1 MEELFLDAEIRQEI
15 GKGKTKAIKDKGF
28 IPAVVYSEG
37 KSALALKLSHRQLIQ
52 LVHHHRIEGVII
64 NLNIKDDR
72 PEGHGLA
79 SDSQSHKKQK
89 SRPCLIKEIQ
99 HDPVHGDIVHVDFN
113 QISLTKEIKVN
124 IPVTVKGEA
133 VGVKLEGGS
142 LEHILWEI
150 EIECLPTSIPK
161 DIEVDVANLKLG
173 ESIHVKDIV
182 VPQGVKILNDPGAIV
197 ITVAAPMKEE
207 VPVEAVE
214 GEEKQEPEVIKEKK
228 EVPGEAGAEEG
239 KEAKEE
245 KKEKK

>member
-1 MEELFLDAEIRQEI
+1 MEELFLDAEVRQEL
-15 GKGKTKAIKDKGF
+15 GKGKIKAIKDKGF
-28 IPAVVYSEG
+28 IPAVVYADG

-72 PEGHGLA
+72 PEG
-79 SDSQSHKKQK
+79 KQK

-99 HDPVHGDIVHVDFN
+99 HDPVHGEIVHVDFN
-113 QISLTKEIKVN
+113 QISLTKAIKVN
-124 IPVTVKGEA
+124 IPVRVKGEA
-133 VGVKLEGGS
+133 IGVKLEGGS
-142 LEHILWEI
+142 LEHVLWEI
-150 EIECLPTSIPK
+150 EVECLPTSIPK

-173 ESIHVKDIV
+173 ESVHVKDIV

-214 GEEKQEPEVIKEKK
+214 GEEALEPEVIKEKK
-228 EVPGEAGAEEG
+228 EVPIDAGAEEA